1 MKPTGL
7 FRAFFGAALIAQT
20 VAFFR
25 VTCAPWKRE
34 RIDSLVSPGAESSH
48 MHTFWGSRKI
58 SADTVNGADFQDGCT
73 SCDNQLDKSAY
84 WMPTLYYVKKNV
96 TVPVKVGIFHVYY
109 QGQENN
115 PGLYP
120 EDFALIG
127 GNPKITED
135 EIREQGG
142 NGIHWHFDESDEVKE
157 KWQFPKKR
165 GTGWLRGNVPFP
177 GWVVKDKA
185 LGRYRACNDT
195 VDTGCI
201 SVPGMFFAVWY
212 DVGDAE
218 FFTFEDGDYLTLSSG
233 GGHTYHGDFIMGWDK
248 SALWEVSHNTTEFAK
263 IGGEAAYVRSDTCN
277 ATAEATTYLW
287 DLDWQTVLA
296 AKNGSLTESVVTG
309 TYDNFLTITD
319 GKSVNATWSGKWGEE
334 GSSVDDGEKALD
346 EASSVSVSSPST
358 SASAPST
365 VASSSGTADLSQTTL
380 STATISAK
388 AQGIETVSTAT
399 LAASSTASAQ
409 PTSSSYSS
417 SSNNK
422 HHSSSK
428 THFRLHQAK
437 KGCRASPPK
446 ERQD

>member
-1 MKPTGL
+1 MKPAGL
-7 FRAFFGAALIAQT
+7 FRAFFGAALIAET

-34 RIDSLVSPGAESSH
+34 RIDSLISPGTESSH

-58 SADTVNGADFQDGCT
+58 SADTVTGADFQDACT

-135 EIREQGG
+135 EIREAGG

-177 GWVVKDKA
+177 GWVVKDEA
-185 LGRYRACNDT
+185 LGRYRACNNT

-248 SALWEVSHNTTEFAK
+248 SALEEVSRNTTEFAK
-263 IGGEAAYVRSDTCN
+263 IGGEAAYVLSDTCN
-277 ATAEATTYLW
+277 ATAEATTFLW
-287 DLDWQTVLA
+287 DLDWQSVLA
-296 AKNGSLTESVVTG
+296 AKNGSLAESVVTG
-309 TYDNFLTITD
+309 THDNFLTITD
-319 GKSVNATWSGKWGEE
+319 GKSVNATWSGEWGEE
-334 GSSVDDGEKALD
+334 GNFVDDEEKAVD
-346 EASSVSVSSPST
+346 KASSISLSSSSTST
-358 SASAPST
+358 SAPSA
-365 VASSSGTADLSQTTL
+365 VVSSSGTSELSQTTL

-388 AQGIETVSTAT
+388 AQGIETISTTA

-409 PTSSSYSS
+409 TSSN
-417 SSNNK
+417 NNK

-428 THFRLHQAK
+428 THFRLHK
-437 KGCRASPPK
+437 EKNGCQASPPK

>member
-1 MKPTGL
+1 MKSTGL
-7 FRAFFGAALIAQT
+7 FRAFFGAALIAET

-34 RIDSLVSPGAESSH
+34 RIDSLISPGAESSH

-58 SADTVNGADFQDGCT
+58 SADTVNGADFQG
-73 SCDNQLDKSAY
+73 
-84 WMPTLYYVKKNV
+84 WMHFKNV

-334 GSSVDDGEKALD
+334 GSSADDGEKALD

-358 SASAPST
+358 STSAPST
-365 VASSSGTADLSQTTL
+365 VASSSGAADLSQTTL

-399 LAASSTASAQ
+399 LAASSTANAQ
-409 PTSSSYSS
+409 PSSTT
-417 SSNNK
+417 SNNK

>member
-1 MKPTGL
+1 
-7 FRAFFGAALIAQT
+7 
-20 VAFFR
+20 
-25 VTCAPWKRE
+25 
-34 RIDSLVSPGAESSH
+34 
-48 MHTFWGSRKI
+48 
-58 SADTVNGADFQDGCT
+58 
-73 SCDNQLDKSAY
+73 
-84 WMPTLYYVKKNV
+84 
-96 TVPVKVGIFHVYY
+96 
-109 QGQENN
+109 
-115 PGLYP
+115 
-120 EDFALIG
+120 
-127 GNPKITED
+127 
-135 EIREQGG
+135 
-142 NGIHWHFDESDEVKE
+142 
-157 KWQFPKKR
+157 
-165 GTGWLRGNVPFP
+165 
-177 GWVVKDKA
+177 
-185 LGRYRACNDT
+185 
-195 VDTGCI
+195 
-201 SVPGMFFAVWY
+201 
-212 DVGDAE
+212 
-218 FFTFEDGDYLTLSSG
+218 
-233 GGHTYHGDFIMGWDK
+233 MGWDK

-296 AKNGSLTESVVTG
+296 AKNGSLSESVVTG

-358 SASAPST
+358 STSAPST

-399 LAASSTASAQ
+399 LAASSTANAQ
-409 PTSSSYSS
+409 TTSSSSNN
-417 SSNNK
+417 NNK